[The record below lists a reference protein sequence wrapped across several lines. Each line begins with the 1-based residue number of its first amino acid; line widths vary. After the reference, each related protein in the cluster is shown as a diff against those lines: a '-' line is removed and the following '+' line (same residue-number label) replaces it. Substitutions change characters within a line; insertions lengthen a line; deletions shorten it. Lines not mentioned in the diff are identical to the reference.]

1 MQGDREER
9 IRRRAYDLWEREGK
23 PEGRG
28 DAHWAQA
35 CAEIDEEDRK
45 SAGASSTDADTG
57 VVKKVVRRTKK
68 AAAEV
73 LGAGLNAVVDVVE
86 EALAP
91 KKPRAG
97 KAKDEKASA
106 GKAKPAKAKS
116 EPAKAEA
123 TKGEAIQAETAT
135 SEPAPSEPGKPAAKA
150 STKKSQL
157 PTVETGSHAVAK
169 TEDMAG
175 AEKLLKPARGK
186 SAKADES
193 KAEVGKPAG
202 AKSRRKSSTGQNSEV
217 LH

>member
-9 IRRRAYDLWEREGK
+9 IRRRAYDLWEREGR

-35 CAEIDEEDRK
+35 CAEIEEEDRT
-45 SAGASSTDADTG
+45 SAGASSTDAGTG
-57 VVKKVVRRTKK
+57 VVKKVVRRTRK

-97 KAKDEKASA
+97 KGKDTKAKAVKAKDES
-106 GKAKPAKAKS
+106 P
-116 EPAKAEA
+116 KAEA
-123 TKGEAIQAETAT
+123 TKGETVQAETAS
-135 SEPAPSEPGKPAAKA
+135 SETAKPAAKGSA
-150 STKKSQL
+150 KSFAKKTRL
-157 PTVETGSHAVAK
+157 PVVETGSHAVAK

-186 SAKADES
+186 AAKAGEGKANES
-193 KAEVGKPAG
+193 KPAESKPADT
-202 AKSRRKSSTGQNSEV
+202 KTRRKPSTGQNSEV

>member
-35 CAEIDEEDRK
+35 CAEIDEEDRT
-45 SAGASSTDADTG
+45 SAGASSTDADSG

-86 EALAP
+86 EARAP

-97 KAKDEKASA
+97 KAKA
-106 GKAKPAKAKS
+106 GKAKDESAKV
-116 EPAKAEA
+116 EA
-123 TKGEAIQAETAT
+123 TKGETVQAETA
-135 SEPAPSEPGKPAAKA
+135 PGESAKPAAKGSA
-150 STKKSQL
+150 KTSAKKTQL
-157 PTVETGSHAVAK
+157 PVVETGSHAVAK

-186 SAKADES
+186 VAKTGEGKADET
-193 KAEVGKPAG
+193 KAAG
-202 AKSRRKSSTGQNSEV
+202 AKPRRKSSTGQNSEV

>member
-35 CAEIDEEDRK
+35 CAEIDEEDRA

-57 VVKKVVRRTKK
+57 VVKKAVRRTRK

-91 KKPRAG
+91 KKPRA
-97 KAKDEKASA
+97 
-106 GKAKPAKAKS
+106 AKAKS
-116 EPAKAEA
+116 AKAKGEPAKAEA
-123 TKGEAIQAETAT
+123 TKGETVQAETAPGE
-135 SEPAPSEPGKPAAKA
+135 SASSEPGKPAAKGSA
-150 STKKSQL
+150 KTAAKKTQL
-157 PTVETGSHAVAK
+157 PTVETVSHAVAK

-186 SAKADES
+186 AAKASES
-193 KAEVGKPAG
+193 KPADT
-202 AKSRRKSSTGQNSEV
+202 KTRRKSGTGQNSEV